1 MFLLGSDIFPWA
13 VDEARQQVFVAAMHM
28 PVRYTL
34 HETPASNGHAAI
46 RYTTS
51 EPVDEPKW
59 GLLSSI
65 DLSSGK
71 ILWQA
76 KTAEPLVGGV
86 LATRGGVLF
95 TGEGNGHFDAYD
107 TANGK
112 LLWQYQADAG
122 VNAPPITYQLDGVQY
137 IAVAAGGNQIWG
149 YKQGDAVLV
158 FRLP

>member
-1 MFLLGSDIFPWA
+1 
-13 VDEARQQVFVAAMHM
+13 MHM

-34 HETPASNGHAAI
+34 HETPAVNDKPAI

-51 EPVDEPKW
+51 EPIDEPKW

-65 DLSSGK
+65 DLQTGK
-71 ILWQA
+71 VRWQY
-76 KTAEPLVGGV
+76 KTPEPLIGGV
-86 LATRGGVLF
+86 LATAGGLLF
-95 TGEGNGHFDAYD
+95 TGEGNGKLDALD

-112 LLWQYQADAG
+112 LLWQYPADAG
-122 VNAPPITYQLDGVQY
+122 VNAPPMTYQVDGVQY

-149 YKQGDAVLV
+149 YKQGDTLMV